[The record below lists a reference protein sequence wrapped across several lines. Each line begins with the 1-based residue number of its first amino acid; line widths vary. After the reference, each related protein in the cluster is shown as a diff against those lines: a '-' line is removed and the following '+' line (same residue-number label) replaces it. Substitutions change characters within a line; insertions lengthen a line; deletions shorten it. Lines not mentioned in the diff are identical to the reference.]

1 MPDPED
7 LAEPPAPAEVMANLN
22 VNRPA
27 TSIPCNNFNSD
38 VDHLPDFIPIFENA
52 CIVATNPS
60 DDRKDS
66 TFLQWFPI
74 KLDKRARDLFKSI
87 NQANKSWAAIWAE
100 LKELLIDPQERYNW
114 KAKKSTIKWDGKE
127 TFHALETRIKRAVD
141 LFEDP
146 AVVKSEYFF
155 RFRAALPKEYRQA
168 IDLGC
173 EEDARTIEN
182 AKKCA
187 LRLQLALADDDDNAT
202 SSKNVAFSGAAMADE
217 IESDCIEALEMS
229 VQEMSLQMEE
239 IRDSLA
245 IDQNRRGPDRR
256 DDTWSSRR
264 RDYSQERNSPCHDD
278 VGHSRHHDN
287 DYRRRDESRGYG
299 RSRDH
304 DRYDRSSS
312 RYDSRDRRSSSRYD
326 SRDRRSS
333 SKYDNRDRHDSRD
346 GRDNYSRDS
355 YHHDGRDHRGD
366 PNRHDS
372 RDGYCRE
379 RGRGGDNNNERWDH
393 RDYDRDYR
401 SRERSPDRSSD
412 DDYD

>member
-304 DRYDRSSS
+304 DWYDRSSS

-379 RGRGGDNNNERWDH
+379 RDRKNDNNDERWDH